1 MKFLHKLL
9 VFTLLFVAV
18 ITQASAKAFTVNGV
32 VYRITGTSVA
42 VNNLATDNNLNGIV
56 HIPEEVQYGSTTYK
70 VTGIDRLGNKD
81 IKEISLPGTIIN
93 IADGAFQYCNNL
105 QTVKL
110 GEGISYVSKQ
120 MFNDCTA
127 LKYVSLPNSLQ
138 NIGSLAFGGCTSL
151 KSLQLPKALES
162 LGNSA
167 FSGCKSLSNI
177 ELPKALSSLGIY
189 VFAGCESLSNIELPE
204 SLQTIGSNCFNGC
217 YKLSTIKVN
226 PANTYFATDGKAIF
240 NKDKTVLYTAIPVTS
255 YNVPSTVRELRDQA
269 FSHQESM
276 TSITLP
282 EGLVNISSSAFRY
295 CSKLEHLVIPSTVDS
310 IGDEAFYGCS
320 ALQQI
325 NIPQGIKSL
334 AYKVLAYTGIKTLDI
349 PSSVNYIGEDA
360 FRNCESLQSIKLPEG
375 LTLINDELFD
385 GCKQLSDI
393 QIPSTVTTIKKAAFN
408 DCKALKT
415 ITLPASLSTLE
426 IPSNNDISI
435 FSGCSALKS
444 ILVEAGNKYFESDG
458 TALYNKAKDT
468 LICFPGGVT
477 SFVVPQSVKTIG
489 VKAFCNCDSLQNIMF
504 EYGVSDLV
512 IGEYAFKY
520 CKNINKLVITSGIK
534 EAKYEAF
541 YGAHIKKLVIT
552 TTRSKSFYEYYLL
565 KDNSIETICAPASDF
580 SIIRK
585 LTSSTLIPLNA
596 IYVPSDITIG
606 SRSIVFKLI
615 KNEDISGVDYL
626 PANTYPCV
634 KIGNTEI
641 EADENGRYV
650 HAGLAPEQA
659 FTFTISAKNSLGH
672 MLGSTYSFTKRT
684 ANYFKSFTLN
694 SGQTYVASSNIRLNI
709 DPEMEQPDVCRFVY
723 GSSYTKSCD
732 LKYNDEEQSIK
743 FTGFWPSTTVT
754 LKYQEL
760 KGGRITYSKEYDIMT
775 KSMGLS
781 TEYGKITPT
790 SYTMTGSRD
799 MTHHDA
805 EIVDEGWTLDRKT
818 ITQHG
823 KTLHVTGCEPE
834 SYIQAEYAVM
844 VKNGSDTKLYCSSS
858 KAMQLP
864 ALTLETVA
872 EAKATSNTV
881 ALICATTNI
890 EDEEA
895 NTGFEWRRYDAPDL
909 VPSSK
914 ANCPVVDGVMTGAL
928 RNLSASTYY
937 KFRPFY
943 KAESGKTWYG
953 EWSAFGTADAYVYFD
968 PTVRTYAVVCH
979 DENSATVSGFI
990 IAGSDDIK
998 EQGFEYWKRDDAY
1011 ATAKHTTATTDENT
1025 HQTVVATGQRMS
1037 AVLQN
1042 LEPNTTYIVRAYV
1055 TTEHGTTYGEEQIF
1069 STPYS
1074 TAIGE
1079 VELDEAYSDH
1089 LAAKVTKVGD
1099 NELQLAI
1106 CGTTRPVAIR
1116 LTALSGMQMAATT
1129 LGSNLESPRHACLHT
1144 NRLQPGMYLLHVTD
1158 GQDAQTIRIAIK

>member
-9 VFTLLFVAV
+9 VFALLYVGV
-18 ITQASAKAFTVNGV
+18 ITQASAEAFTVNGV
-32 VYRITGTSVA
+32 VYRITDTGVA
-42 VNNLATDNNLNGIV
+42 VNNLAKDNNLNGIV
-56 HIPEEVQYGSTTYK
+56 YVPEEVQYGSTTYK
-70 VTGIDRLGNKD
+70 VTGIDYLGNRD
-81 IKEISLPGTIIN
+81 IKEISLPGTIKK
-93 IADGAFQYCNNL
+93 IANQTFMNCKNL
-105 QTVKL
+105 QTVWL
-110 GEGISYVSKQ
+110 GEGISYVSNE
-120 MFNDCTA
+120 MFYNCTA
-127 LKYVSLPNSLQ
+127 LQNVSLPNSLQ
-138 NIGSLAFGGCTSL
+138 YIGNLAFGVCTSL
-151 KSLQLPKALES
+151 KSLQLPEALES
-162 LGNSA
+162 LGDRV
-167 FSGCKSLSNI
+167 FS
-177 ELPKALSSLGIY
+177 
-189 VFAGCESLSNIELPE
+189 GCESLSNIELPE
-204 SLQTIGSNCFNGC
+204 SLHAIGPLCFYGC
-217 YKLSTIKVN
+217 KELSTIKVN
-226 PANTYFATDGKAIF
+226 SANPYLATDGKAIF
-240 NKDKTVLYTAIPVTS
+240 NKDKTVLYTAIPLTS
-255 YNVPSTVRELRDQA
+255 YNVPSTVRELKHHA
-269 FSHQESM
+269 FSNQKDI

-282 EGLVNISSSAFRY
+282 EGLVNIGSNAFDF
-295 CSKLEHLVIPSTVDS
+295 CSKLEQLVIPSTVDS
-310 IGDEAFYGCS
+310 IGENAFYSCS

-325 NIPQGIKSL
+325 NIPQGIKYL
-334 AYKVLAYTGIKTLDI
+334 ADAVLSGTGIKTLDI
-349 PSSVNYIGEDA
+349 PSSVNYIGESA
-360 FRNCESLQSIKLPEG
+360 FSNCKSLQLIKLPER
-375 LTLINDELFD
+375 LTLLNYNLFN
-385 GCKQLSDI
+385 GCEQLSDI
-393 QIPSTVTTIKKAAFN
+393 QIPSNVTTIKNNAFN

-415 ITLPASLSTLE
+415 ITLPASLCTFENTSW
-426 IPSNNDISI
+426 SDNSI

-468 LICFPGGVT
+468 LICFPAGVT
-477 SFVVPQSVKTIG
+477 GVVVPQSVKTIG
-489 VKAFCNCDSLQNIMF
+489 EKAFCGCDSLQNIMF
-504 EYGVSDLV
+504 EDGVSDL
-512 IGEYAFKY
+512 IIEQYAFEN

-534 EAKYEAF
+534 EAKYQAF
-541 YGAHIKKLVIT
+541 NEAHIKKLVIT
-552 TTRSKSFYEYYLL
+552 TTHPESFYYYYLL
-565 KDNSIETICAPASDF
+565 RGNTIETIYAPASDI
-580 SIIRK
+580 SIIK
-585 LTSSTLIPLNA
+585 SLKSSTLIPLDA
-596 IYVPSDITIG
+596 IYVPSDITTG
-606 SRSIVFKLI
+606 SRSIVFKLVQ
-615 KNEDISGVDYL
+615 NEELSELDDL

-650 HAGLAPEQA
+650 LAGIAPEKA
-659 FTFTISAKNSLGH
+659 FTYTISAKDSQGNKV
-672 MLGSTYSFTKRT
+672 GSEYSFTKET
-684 ANYFKSFTLN
+684 ASLFKSFTLN

-709 DPEMEQPDVCRFVY
+709 DPEMEQPDECYFTRPLD
-723 GSSYTKSCD
+723 SSTKCV

-743 FTGFWPSTTVT
+743 FTGYSPSTAVT
-754 LKYQEL
+754 LTYIER
-760 KGGRITYSKEYDIMT
+760 KGGKITYSRNYNIMT
-775 KSMGLS
+775 KSLGLS
-781 TEYGKITPT
+781 AEFGKITPT

-799 MTHHDA
+799 MTYHDA
-805 EIVDEGWTLDRKT
+805 EIVDEGWTLDRET

-823 KTLHVTGCEPE
+823 STLHVTGCEPE
-834 SYIQAEYAVM
+834 SYVNAGYAVM
-844 VKNGSDTKLYCSSS
+844 VKNGSETKLYYYSPS
-858 KAMQLP
+858 KSMQLP

-890 EDEEA
+890 DDEEA

-968 PTVRTYAVVCH
+968 PTVRTYAAVCH

-1011 ATAKHTTATTDENT
+1011 ATTKHTTATTDDNT

-1089 LAAKVTKVGD
+1089 LAAKVTKVGNND
-1099 NELQLAI
+1099 LQLAI
-1106 CGTTRPVAIR
+1106 CGTARPVAIR
-1116 LTALSGMQMAATT
+1116 LTAVSGMQMAATT
-1129 LGSNLESPRHACLHT
+1129 LGSSLESTRHACLRT

>member
-9 VFTLLFVAV
+9 VFALLFVGV
-18 ITQASAKAFTVNGV
+18 ITQALAESFTVNGV
-32 VYRITGTSVA
+32 VYRITGTGVA
-42 VNNLATDNNLNGIV
+42 VNNLAKDNNLNGIV
-56 HIPEEVQYGSTTYK
+56 YVPEEVQYGSTTYK
-70 VTGIDRLGNKD
+70 VTSIDYFGGNED
-81 IKEISLPGTIIN
+81 IREISLPGTIKIK
-93 IADGAFQYCNNL
+93 ADYTFQNCNNL

-110 GEGISYVSKQ
+110 GEGISYVSNS
-120 MFNDCTA
+120 MFYNCTA
-127 LKYVSLPNSLQ
+127 LKNVSLPNSLQ
-138 NIGSLAFGGCTSL
+138 NIGSSAFGACTSL

-167 FSGCKSLSNI
+167 FSGC
-177 ELPKALSSLGIY
+177 
-189 VFAGCESLSNIELPE
+189 ESLSNIELPE
-204 SLQTIGSNCFNGC
+204 SLQTIGILCFNGC
-217 YKLSTIKVN
+217 DNLSTIKVS
-226 PANTYFATDGKAIF
+226 PANPYFSTDGKAIF

-255 YNVPSTVRELRDQA
+255 YNIPSTVRELRYYA
-269 FSHQESM
+269 FSDQKDM

-282 EGLVNISSSAFRY
+282 EGLVSISSYAFSG

-310 IGDEAFYGCS
+310 ISNYAFYGCS

-325 NIPQGIKSL
+325 NIPQSIKSL
-334 AYKVLAYTGIKTLDI
+334 ADGVLSYSGIKTLDI
-349 PSSVNYIGEDA
+349 PSSVNYIGESA
-360 FRNCESLQSIKLPEG
+360 FSNCKSLQSIKLPER
-375 LTLINDELFD
+375 LTLLNYNLFD
-385 GCKQLSDI
+385 GCERLSDI
-393 QIPSTVTTIKKAAFN
+393 QIPSTVTAIEDCAFN
-408 DCKALKT
+408 GCKALQT
-415 ITLPASLSTLE
+415 ITLPASLCTFENTSW
-426 IPSNNDISI
+426 SDNSI

-444 ILVEAGNKYFESDG
+444 ILVEAGNKYYESDG

-468 LICFPGGVT
+468 LVCFPAGVT
-477 SFVVPQSVKTIG
+477 SYVVPQSVKTIAR
-489 VKAFCNCDSLQNIMF
+489 KAFCGCDSLQNIMF
-504 EYGVSDLV
+504 EDGVSDLV
-512 IGEYAFKY
+512 IEQYAFEN
-520 CKNINKLVITSGIK
+520 CKNINRLVITSGIK
-534 EAKYEAF
+534 ETK
-541 YGAHIKKLVIT
+541 YGAFNDAHINKLVIT
-552 TTRSKSFYEYYLL
+552 TTHPRSFYEYYLL
-565 KDNSIETICAPASDF
+565 RDNTIETIYAPASDL
-580 SIIRK
+580 SIIK
-585 LTSSTLIPLNA
+585 NLKSSTLIPLDA
-596 IYVPSDITIG
+596 IYVASDITIG
-606 SRSIVFKLI
+606 SRSIVFKLV
-615 KNEDISGVDYL
+615 KNEELSGLDEL
-626 PANTYPCV
+626 PVNTYPCV
-634 KIGNTEI
+634 KIGNKEI

-650 HAGLAPEQA
+650 HAGLAPDRE
-659 FTFTISAKNSLGH
+659 FTYTISAKDSQGENV
-672 MLGSTYSFTKRT
+672 GSAYSFTKET
-684 ANYFKSFTLN
+684 ASLFKSFTLN
-694 SGQTYVASSNIRLNI
+694 SGQTYVASSNIRLNV
-709 DPEMEQPDVCRFVY
+709 DPEMEQPDECRFVY
-723 GSSYTKSCD
+723 GYSYTKSCD
-732 LKYNDEEQSIK
+732 LKYSDEVQSIK

-754 LKYQEL
+754 LNYQEL
-760 KGGRITYSKEYDIMT
+760 KDGKVTYSKEYNIMT
-775 KSMGLS
+775 KDMGLS
-781 TEYGKITPT
+781 AEFGKITPT
-790 SYTMTGSRD
+790 SYTMTGSRNK
-799 MTHHDA
+799 TYHDA
-805 EIVDEGWTLDRKT
+805 EVVDEGWTLDRKT

-823 KTLHVTGCEPE
+823 STLHVTGCEPE
-834 SYIQAEYAVM
+834 SYVNAGYAVM
-844 VKNGSDTKLYCSSS
+844 VKNGSETKLYYYSPNNS
-858 KAMQLP
+858 KQLP

-890 EDEEA
+890 DDEEA

-914 ANCPVVDGVMTGAL
+914 ANCPVVDGIMTGAL

-1011 ATAKHTTATTDENT
+1011 ATAKHATATTDDNT

-1099 NELQLAI
+1099 NELHLAI
-1106 CGTTRPVAIR
+1106 CGTARPVAIR
-1116 LTALSGMQMAATT
+1116 LTAVSGIQMAATT
-1129 LGSNLESPRHACLHT
+1129 LGSSLESTRHACLHT

>member
-9 VFTLLFVAV
+9 VFALLFVGV
-18 ITQASAKAFTVNGV
+18 ITQASAEAFTVNGV
-32 VYRITGTSVA
+32 VYRITDTGVA
-42 VNNLATDNNLNGIV
+42 VNNLAKDNNLNGIV
-56 HIPEEVQYGSTTYK
+56 YVPEEVQYGSTTYK
-70 VTGIDRLGNKD
+70 VTGIDYFGNKD
-81 IKEISLPGTIIN
+81 IKEISLPGTIKN
-93 IADGAFQYCNNL
+93 IADWTFQNCNNL

-110 GEGISYVSKQ
+110 GEGISYVSDR
-120 MFNDCTA
+120 MFNNCTA
-127 LKYVSLPNSLQ
+127 LKHVSLPNSLQ
-138 NIGSLAFGGCTSL
+138 NIGSLAFGACTSL

-167 FSGCKSLSNI
+167 FSGC
-177 ELPKALSSLGIY
+177 
-189 VFAGCESLSNIELPE
+189 ESLSNIELPE
-204 SLQTIGSNCFNGC
+204 SLQTIGILCFNGC
-217 YKLSTIKVN
+217 DNLSTIKVS
-226 PANTYFATDGKAIF
+226 PANPYFSTDGKAIF

-255 YNVPSTVRELRDQA
+255 YNIPSTVRELRYYA
-269 FSHQESM
+269 FSDQKDM

-282 EGLVNISSSAFRY
+282 EGLVSISSYAFSG

-310 IGDEAFYGCS
+310 ISNYAFYGCS

-325 NIPQGIKSL
+325 NIPQSIKSL
-334 AYKVLAYTGIKTLDI
+334 ADGVLSYSGIKTLDI
-349 PSSVNYIGEDA
+349 PSSVNYIGESA
-360 FRNCESLQSIKLPEG
+360 FSNCKSLQSIKLPER
-375 LTLINDELFD
+375 LTLLNYNLFD
-385 GCKQLSDI
+385 GCERLSDI
-393 QIPSTVTTIKKAAFN
+393 QIPSTVTAIEDCAFN
-408 DCKALKT
+408 GCKALQT
-415 ITLPASLSTLE
+415 ITLPASLCTFENTSW
-426 IPSNNDISI
+426 SDNSI

-444 ILVEAGNKYFESDG
+444 ILVEAGNKYYESDG

-468 LICFPGGVT
+468 LVCFPAGVT
-477 SFVVPQSVKTIG
+477 SYVVPQSVKTIAR
-489 VKAFCNCDSLQNIMF
+489 KAFCGCDSLQNIMF
-504 EYGVSDLV
+504 EDGVSDLV
-512 IGEYAFKY
+512 IEQYAFEN
-520 CKNINKLVITSGIK
+520 CKNINRLVITSGIK
-534 EAKYEAF
+534 ETK
-541 YGAHIKKLVIT
+541 YGAFNDAHINKLVIT
-552 TTRSKSFYEYYLL
+552 TTHPRSFYEYYLL
-565 KDNSIETICAPASDF
+565 RDNTIETIYAPASDL
-580 SIIRK
+580 SIIK
-585 LTSSTLIPLNA
+585 NLKSSTLIPLDA
-596 IYVPSDITIG
+596 IYVASDITIG
-606 SRSIVFKLI
+606 SRSIVFKLV
-615 KNEDISGVDYL
+615 KNEELSGLDEL
-626 PANTYPCV
+626 PVNTYPCV
-634 KIGNTEI
+634 KIGNKEI

-650 HAGLAPEQA
+650 HAGLAPDRE
-659 FTFTISAKNSLGH
+659 FTYTISAKDSQGENV
-672 MLGSTYSFTKRT
+672 GSAYSFTKET
-684 ANYFKSFTLN
+684 ASLFKSFTLN
-694 SGQTYVASSNIRLNI
+694 SGQTYIASSNIRLNV
-709 DPEMEQPDVCRFVY
+709 DPEMEQPDECRFVY
-723 GSSYTKSCD
+723 GYSYTKSCD
-732 LKYNDEEQSIK
+732 LKYSDEVQSIK

-754 LKYQEL
+754 LNYQEL
-760 KGGRITYSKEYDIMT
+760 KDGKVTYSKEYNIMT
-775 KSMGLS
+775 KDMGLS
-781 TEYGKITPT
+781 AEFGKITPT
-790 SYTMTGSRD
+790 SYTMTGSRNK
-799 MTHHDA
+799 TYHDA
-805 EIVDEGWTLDRKT
+805 EVVDEGWTLDRKT

-823 KTLHVTGCEPE
+823 STLHVTGCEPE
-834 SYIQAEYAVM
+834 SYVNAGYAVM
-844 VKNGSDTKLYCSSS
+844 VKNGSETKLYYYSPNNS
-858 KAMQLP
+858 KQLP

-890 EDEEA
+890 DDEEA

-914 ANCPVVDGVMTGAL
+914 ANCPVVDGIMTGAL

-1011 ATAKHTTATTDENT
+1011 ATAKHATATTDDNT

-1099 NELQLAI
+1099 NELHLAI
-1106 CGTTRPVAIR
+1106 CGTARPVAIR
-1116 LTALSGMQMAATT
+1116 LTAVSGIQMAATT
-1129 LGSNLESPRHACLHT
+1129 LGSSLESTRHACLHT

>member
-9 VFTLLFVAV
+9 VFALLFVGV
-18 ITQASAKAFTVNGV
+18 ITQASAEAFTVNGV
-32 VYRITGTSVA
+32 VYRITDTGVA
-42 VNNLATDNNLNGIV
+42 VNNLAKDNNLNGIV
-56 HIPEEVQYGSTTYK
+56 YVPEEVQYGSTTYK
-70 VTGIDRLGNKD
+70 VTGIDYFGNKD
-81 IKEISLPGTIIN
+81 IKEISLPGTIKN
-93 IADGAFQYCNNL
+93 IADWTFQNCNNL

-110 GEGISYVSKQ
+110 GEGISYVSDR
-120 MFNDCTA
+120 MFNNCTA
-127 LKYVSLPNSLQ
+127 LKHVSLPNSLQ
-138 NIGSLAFGGCTSL
+138 NIGSLAFGACTSL

-167 FSGCKSLSNI
+167 FSGC
-177 ELPKALSSLGIY
+177 
-189 VFAGCESLSNIELPE
+189 ESLSNIELPE
-204 SLQTIGSNCFNGC
+204 SLQTIGILCFNGC
-217 YKLSTIKVN
+217 DNLSTIKVS
-226 PANTYFATDGKAIF
+226 PANPYFSTDGKAIF

-255 YNVPSTVRELRDQA
+255 YNIPSTVRELRYYA
-269 FSHQESM
+269 FSDQKDM

-282 EGLVNISSSAFRY
+282 EGLVSISSYAFSG

-310 IGDEAFYGCS
+310 ISNYAFYGCS

-325 NIPQGIKSL
+325 NIPQSIKSL
-334 AYKVLAYTGIKTLDI
+334 ADGVLSYSGIKTLDI
-349 PSSVNYIGEDA
+349 PSSVNYIGESA
-360 FRNCESLQSIKLPEG
+360 FSNCKSLQSIKLPER
-375 LTLINDELFD
+375 LTLLNYNLFD
-385 GCKQLSDI
+385 GCERLSDI
-393 QIPSTVTTIKKAAFN
+393 QIPSTVTAIEDCAFN
-408 DCKALKT
+408 GCKALQT
-415 ITLPASLSTLE
+415 ITLPASLCTFENTSW
-426 IPSNNDISI
+426 SDNSI

-444 ILVEAGNKYFESDG
+444 ILVEAGNKYYESDG

-468 LICFPGGVT
+468 LVCFPAGVT
-477 SFVVPQSVKTIG
+477 SYVVPQSVKTIAR
-489 VKAFCNCDSLQNIMF
+489 KAFCGCDSLQNIMF
-504 EYGVSDLV
+504 EDGVSDLV
-512 IGEYAFKY
+512 IEQYAFEN
-520 CKNINKLVITSGIK
+520 CKNINRLVITSGIK
-534 EAKYEAF
+534 ETK
-541 YGAHIKKLVIT
+541 YGAFNDAHINKLVIT
-552 TTRSKSFYEYYLL
+552 TTHPRSFYEYYLL
-565 KDNSIETICAPASDF
+565 RDNTIETIYAPASDL
-580 SIIRK
+580 SIIK
-585 LTSSTLIPLNA
+585 NLKSSTLIPLDA
-596 IYVPSDITIG
+596 IYVASDITIG
-606 SRSIVFKLI
+606 SRSIVFKLV
-615 KNEDISGVDYL
+615 KNEELSGLDEL
-626 PANTYPCV
+626 PVNTYPCV
-634 KIGNTEI
+634 KIGNKEI

-650 HAGLAPEQA
+650 HAGLAPDRE
-659 FTFTISAKNSLGH
+659 FTYTISAKDSQGENV
-672 MLGSTYSFTKRT
+672 GSAYSFTKET
-684 ANYFKSFTLN
+684 ASLFKSFTLN
-694 SGQTYVASSNIRLNI
+694 SGQTYVASSNIRLNV
-709 DPEMEQPDVCRFVY
+709 DPEMEQPDECRFVY
-723 GSSYTKSCD
+723 GYSYTKSCD
-732 LKYNDEEQSIK
+732 LKYSDEVQSIK

-754 LKYQEL
+754 LNYQEL
-760 KGGRITYSKEYDIMT
+760 KDGKVTYSKEYNIMT
-775 KSMGLS
+775 KDMGLS
-781 TEYGKITPT
+781 AEFGKITPT
-790 SYTMTGSRD
+790 SYTMTGSRNK
-799 MTHHDA
+799 TYHDA
-805 EIVDEGWTLDRKT
+805 EVVDEGWTLDRKT

-823 KTLHVTGCEPE
+823 STLHVTGCEPE
-834 SYIQAEYAVM
+834 SYVNAGYAVM
-844 VKNGSDTKLYCSSS
+844 VKNGSETKLYYYSPS
-858 KAMQLP
+858 KSMQLP
-864 ALTLETVA
+864 ALTLETVT

-890 EDEEA
+890 DDEEA

-914 ANCPVVDGVMTGAL
+914 ANCPVVDGIMTGAL

-1011 ATAKHTTATTDENT
+1011 ATAKHATATTDDNT

-1099 NELQLAI
+1099 NELHLAI
-1106 CGTTRPVAIR
+1106 CGTARPVAIR
-1116 LTALSGMQMAATT
+1116 LTAVSGIQMAATT
-1129 LGSNLESPRHACLHT
+1129 LGSSLESTRHACLHT

>member
-9 VFTLLFVAV
+9 VFALLFVGI
-18 ITQASAKAFTVNGV
+18 ITQALAESFTVNGV
-32 VYRITGTSVA
+32 VYRITGTGVA
-42 VNNLATDNNLNGIV
+42 VNNLAKDNNLNGIV
-56 HIPEEVQYGSTTYK
+56 YVPEEVQYGSTTYK
-70 VTGIDRLGNKD
+70 VTSIDYFGGNED
-81 IKEISLPGTIIN
+81 IREISLPGTIKIK
-93 IADGAFQYCNNL
+93 ADYTFQNCNNL

-110 GEGISYVSKQ
+110 GEGISYVSNS
-120 MFNDCTA
+120 MFYNCTA
-127 LKYVSLPNSLQ
+127 LKNVSLPNSLQ
-138 NIGSLAFGGCTSL
+138 NIGSSAFGACTSL

-162 LGNSA
+162 LGNGA
-167 FSGCKSLSNI
+167 FS
-177 ELPKALSSLGIY
+177 
-189 VFAGCESLSNIELPE
+189 GCESLSNIELPE
-204 SLQTIGSNCFNGC
+204 SLQTIGVLCFNGC
-217 YKLSTIKVN
+217 DKLSTIKVS
-226 PANTYFATDGKAIF
+226 PANPYFSTDGKAIF

-255 YNVPSTVRELRDQA
+255 YNIPSTVRELRYYA
-269 FSHQESM
+269 FSDQKDM
-276 TSITLP
+276 TSATLP
-282 EGLVNISSSAFRY
+282 EGLVSISSYAFSG

-310 IGDEAFYGCS
+310 IGDHAFYGCS

-334 AYKVLAYTGIKTLDI
+334 ANEVLAHTGIKTLDI
-349 PSSVNYIGEDA
+349 PSSVNYIGEGA

-375 LTLINDELFD
+375 LTLLNYELFD

-393 QIPSTVTTIKKAAFN
+393 QIPSTVTTIKNSAFN

-415 ITLPASLSTLE
+415 ITLPASLSTFE
-426 IPSNNDISI
+426 NSSWSENSI
-435 FSGCSALKS
+435 FSGCSTLKS
-444 ILVEAGNKYFESDG
+444 IMVEAGNKYFESDG

-468 LICFPGGVT
+468 LICFPAGVT
-477 SFVVPQSVKTIG
+477 GVVVPQSVKTIG
-489 VKAFCNCDSLQNIMF
+489 EKAFCCCDSLQNIMF
-504 EYGVSDLV
+504 EDGVSDLV
-512 IGEYAFKY
+512 IEQYAFQN
-520 CKNINKLVITSGIK
+520 CKNINRLVITSGIK
-534 EAKYEAF
+534 ETKYGAF
-541 YGAHIKKLVIT
+541 YNAHINKLVIT
-552 TTRSKSFYEYYLL
+552 TTHPRSFYEYYLL
-565 KDNSIETICAPASDF
+565 RDNTIETIYAPASDL
-580 SIIRK
+580 SIIKR
-585 LTSSTLIPLNA
+585 LESCTLIPLDA
-596 IYVPSDITIG
+596 IYVPSDFTIG
-606 SRSIVFKLI
+606 SRSIVFKLV
-615 KNEDISGVDYL
+615 KNEELSGLDEL
-626 PANTYPCV
+626 PVNTYPCV
-634 KIGNTEI
+634 KIDNKEI

-650 HAGLAPEQA
+650 HAGLAPDCE
-659 FTFTISAKNSLGH
+659 FTYTISAKDSQGENV
-672 MLGSTYSFTKRT
+672 GSAYSFTKET
-684 ANYFKSFTLN
+684 ASLFKSFTLN
-694 SGQTYVASSNIRLNI
+694 SGQTYVASSDIRLNV
-709 DPEMEQPDVCRFVY
+709 DPEMEQPDKCRFVY
-723 GSSYTKSCD
+723 GYEYTYTKSCD
-732 LKYNDEEQSIK
+732 LKYSDEEQSIE
-743 FTGFWPSTTVT
+743 FTGFWPSMTVT
-754 LKYQEL
+754 LIYQEL
-760 KGGRITYSKEYDIMT
+760 KDGIVTYSKEYNIRT
-775 KSMGLS
+775 KDMGLS
-781 TEYGKITPT
+781 AEFGKITPT
-790 SYTMTGSRD
+790 SYTMTGSRN
-799 MTHHDA
+799 TTYHDA
-805 EIVDEGWTLDRKT
+805 EVVDEGWTLDGKT

-823 KTLHVTGCEPE
+823 STLHVTGCEPE
-834 SYIQAEYAVM
+834 SYVNAGYAVM
-844 VKNGSDTKLYCSSS
+844 VKNGSATELYYYSPS
-858 KAMQLP
+858 KSMQLP

-890 EDEEA
+890 DDEEA

-968 PTVRTYAVVCH
+968 PTVRTYAAVCH

-1099 NELQLAI
+1099 NDLQLAI
-1106 CGTTRPVAIR
+1106 CGTARPVAIR

-1129 LGSNLESPRHACLHT
+1129 LESSLESTRHACLHT

>member
-9 VFTLLFVAV
+9 VFALLFVGV
-18 ITQASAKAFTVNGV
+18 ITQASAEAFTVNGV
-32 VYRITGTSVA
+32 VYRITDTGVA
-42 VNNLATDNNLNGIV
+42 VNNLAKDNNLNGIV
-56 HIPEEVQYGSTTYK
+56 YVPEEVQYGSTTYK
-70 VTGIDRLGNKD
+70 VTGIDYFGNKD
-81 IKEISLPGTIIN
+81 IREISLPGTIKN
-93 IADGAFQYCNNL
+93 IADWTFQNCNNL

-110 GEGISYVSKQ
+110 GEGISYVSDR
-120 MFNDCTA
+120 MFNNCTA
-127 LKYVSLPNSLQ
+127 LKHVSLPNSLQ
-138 NIGSLAFGGCTSL
+138 NIGSLAFGACTSL

-167 FSGCKSLSNI
+167 FSGC
-177 ELPKALSSLGIY
+177 
-189 VFAGCESLSNIELPE
+189 ESLSNIELPE
-204 SLQTIGSNCFNGC
+204 SLQTIGILCFNGC
-217 YKLSTIKVN
+217 DNLSTIKVS
-226 PANTYFATDGKAIF
+226 PANPYFSTDGKAIF

-255 YNVPSTVRELRDQA
+255 YNIPSTVRELRYYA
-269 FSHQESM
+269 FSDQKDM

-282 EGLVNISSSAFRY
+282 EGLVSISSYAFSG

-310 IGDEAFYGCS
+310 ISNYAFYGCS

-325 NIPQGIKSL
+325 NIPQSIKSL
-334 AYKVLAYTGIKTLDI
+334 ADGVLSYSGIKTLDI
-349 PSSVNYIGEDA
+349 PSSVNYIGESA
-360 FRNCESLQSIKLPEG
+360 FSNCKSLQSIKLPER
-375 LTLINDELFD
+375 LTLLNYNLFD
-385 GCKQLSDI
+385 GCERLSDI
-393 QIPSTVTTIKKAAFN
+393 QIPSTVTAIEDCAFN
-408 DCKALKT
+408 GCKALQT
-415 ITLPASLSTLE
+415 ITLPASLCTFENTSW
-426 IPSNNDISI
+426 SDNSI

-444 ILVEAGNKYFESDG
+444 ILVEAGNKYYESDG

-468 LICFPGGVT
+468 LVCFPAGVT
-477 SFVVPQSVKTIG
+477 SYVVPQSVKTIAR
-489 VKAFCNCDSLQNIMF
+489 KAFCGCDSLQNIMF
-504 EYGVSDLV
+504 EDGVSDLV
-512 IGEYAFKY
+512 IEQYAFEN
-520 CKNINKLVITSGIK
+520 CKNINRLVITSGIK
-534 EAKYEAF
+534 ETK
-541 YGAHIKKLVIT
+541 YGAFNDAHINKLVIT
-552 TTRSKSFYEYYLL
+552 TTHPRSFYEYYLL
-565 KDNSIETICAPASDF
+565 RDNTIETIYAPASDL
-580 SIIRK
+580 SIIK
-585 LTSSTLIPLNA
+585 NLKSSTLIPLDA
-596 IYVPSDITIG
+596 IYVASDITIG
-606 SRSIVFKLI
+606 SRSIVFKLV
-615 KNEDISGVDYL
+615 KNEELSGLDEL
-626 PANTYPCV
+626 PVNTYPCV
-634 KIGNTEI
+634 KIGNKEI

-650 HAGLAPEQA
+650 HAGLAPDRE
-659 FTFTISAKNSLGH
+659 FTYTISAKDSQGENV
-672 MLGSTYSFTKRT
+672 GSAYSFTKET
-684 ANYFKSFTLN
+684 ASLFKSFTLN
-694 SGQTYVASSNIRLNI
+694 SGQTYVASSNIRLNV
-709 DPEMEQPDVCRFVY
+709 DPEMEQPDECRFVY
-723 GSSYTKSCD
+723 GYSYTKSCD
-732 LKYNDEEQSIK
+732 LKYSDEVQSIK

-754 LKYQEL
+754 LNYQEL
-760 KGGRITYSKEYDIMT
+760 KDGKVTYSKEYNIMT
-775 KSMGLS
+775 KDMGLS
-781 TEYGKITPT
+781 AEFGKITPT
-790 SYTMTGSRD
+790 SYTMTGSRNK
-799 MTHHDA
+799 TYHDA
-805 EIVDEGWTLDRKT
+805 EVVDEGWTLDRET

-823 KTLHVTGCEPE
+823 STLHVTGCEPE
-834 SYIQAEYAVM
+834 SYVNAGYAVM
-844 VKNGSDTKLYCSSS
+844 VKNGSETKLYYYSPNNS
-858 KAMQLP
+858 KQLP

-890 EDEEA
+890 DDEEA

-914 ANCPVVDGVMTGAL
+914 ANCPVVDGIMTGAL

-1011 ATAKHTTATTDENT
+1011 ATAKHATATTDDNT

-1099 NELQLAI
+1099 NELHLAI
-1106 CGTTRPVAIR
+1106 CGTARPVAIR
-1116 LTALSGMQMAATT
+1116 LTAVSGIQMAATT
-1129 LGSNLESPRHACLHT
+1129 LGSSLESTRHACLHT
-1144 NRLQPGMYLLHVTD
+1144 NCLQPGMYLLHVTD

>member
-9 VFTLLFVAV
+9 VFALLFVGV
-18 ITQASAKAFTVNGV
+18 ITQASAESFTVNGV
-32 VYRITGTSVA
+32 VYRITDTGVA
-42 VNNLATDNNLNGIV
+42 VNNLAIDNDLNGIV
-56 HIPEEVQYGSTTYK
+56 YVPEEVQYGSTTYK
-70 VTGIDRLGNKD
+70 VTGIDYFGNKD
-81 IKEISLPGTIIN
+81 IKEISLPGTIKN
-93 IADGAFQYCNNL
+93 IAEWTFTDCKNL

-110 GEGISYVSKQ
+110 GEGISYVSDE
-120 MFNDCTA
+120 MFCDCTA
-127 LKYVSLPNSLQ
+127 LQNVSLPNSLQ
-138 NIGSLAFGGCTSL
+138 NIGVLAFKGCTSL

-162 LGNSA
+162 LGNGA
-167 FSGCKSLSNI
+167 FSD
-177 ELPKALSSLGIY
+177 
-189 VFAGCESLSNIELPE
+189 CESLSNIELPE
-204 SLQTIGSNCFNGC
+204 SLQTIGFRCFNGC
-217 YKLSTIKVN
+217 DKLSTIKVS
-226 PANTYFATDGKAIF
+226 PANPYLSTDGKAIF
-240 NKDKTVLYTAIPVTS
+240 NKDKTVLYTAIPLTS
-255 YNVPSTVRELRDQA
+255 YNVPSTVRELGYSA
-269 FSHQESM
+269 FSGQKDM

-282 EGLVNISSSAFRY
+282 EGLTSIGRSAFGDCY
-295 CSKLEHLVIPSTVDS
+295 ILEQLVIPSTVKS
-310 IGDEAFYGCS
+310 IDADAFHGCS
-320 ALQQI
+320 ALNKI

-334 AYKVLAYTGIKTLDI
+334 ADGVLSYSGIKTLDI
-349 PSSVNYIGEDA
+349 PSSVNYIGEKA

-375 LTLINDELFD
+375 LTLLNDELFD

-415 ITLPASLSTLE
+415 ITLPASLSTFE
-426 IPSNNDISI
+426 NSSWSDNSI

-444 ILVEAGNKYFESDG
+444 IMVEAGNKYFESDG

-468 LICFPGGVT
+468 LICFPAGVT
-477 SFVVPQSVKTIG
+477 SVVVPQSVKTIG
-489 VKAFCNCDSLQNIMF
+489 VKAFCSCDSLQNIMF
-504 EYGVSDLV
+504 EDGVSELV
-512 IGEYAFKY
+512 IEQYAFEN

-534 EAKYEAF
+534 EAKYLAF
-541 YGAHIKKLVIT
+541 DEAHIKKLVIT
-552 TTRSKSFYEYYLL
+552 TTHSKSFYDYYLL
-565 KDNSIETICAPASDF
+565 RGNTIETIYAPASDI
-580 SIIRK
+580 SIIK
-585 LTSSTLIPLNA
+585 SLKSSTLIPLDA
-596 IYVPSDITIG
+596 IYVASDITIG
-606 SRSIVFKLI
+606 SRSIVFKLV
-615 KNEDISGVDYL
+615 KNEELSGLDDL

-634 KIGNTEI
+634 KIGNKEI

-650 HAGLAPEQA
+650 HAGLAPNRA
-659 FTFTISAKNSLGH
+659 FTYTISAKDSQGENV
-672 MLGSTYSFTKRT
+672 GSAYSFTKET
-684 ANYFKSFTLN
+684 ASLFKSFTLN

-723 GSSYTKSCD
+723 GYSYTKSCD
-732 LKYNDEEQSIK
+732 LKYSDEVQSIK

-754 LKYQEL
+754 LNYQEL
-760 KGGRITYSKEYDIMT
+760 KDGKVTYSKEYNITT
-775 KSMGLS
+775 KDMGLS
-781 TEYGKITPT
+781 AEFGKITPT
-790 SYTMTGSRD
+790 SYTMTGSRNK
-799 MTHHDA
+799 TYHDA
-805 EIVDEGWTLDRKT
+805 EVVDEGWTLDRKT

-823 KTLHVTGCEPE
+823 STLHVTGCEPE
-834 SYIQAEYAVM
+834 SYVNAGYAVM
-844 VKNGSDTKLYCSSS
+844 VKNGSETKLYYYSPS
-858 KAMQLP
+858 KSMQLP

-890 EDEEA
+890 DDEET

-968 PTVRTYAVVCH
+968 PTVRTYAAVCH

-1011 ATAKHTTATTDENT
+1011 ATTKHTTATTDDNT

-1089 LAAKVTKVGD
+1089 LAAKVTKVGNND
-1099 NELQLAI
+1099 LQLAI
-1106 CGTTRPVAIR
+1106 CGTARPVAIR
-1116 LTALSGMQMAATT
+1116 LTAVNGIQMAATT
-1129 LGSNLESPRHACLHT
+1129 LGSSLESTRHACLHT

>member
-9 VFTLLFVAV
+9 VFALLFVGV
-18 ITQASAKAFTVNGV
+18 ITQASAEAFTVNGV
-32 VYRITGTSVA
+32 VYRITDTGVA
-42 VNNLATDNNLNGIV
+42 VNNLAKDNNLNGIV
-56 HIPEEVQYGSTTYK
+56 YVPEEVQYGSTTYK
-70 VTGIDRLGNKD
+70 VTGIDYFGNKD
-81 IKEISLPGTIIN
+81 IREISLPGTIKN
-93 IADGAFQYCNNL
+93 IADWTFQNCNNL

-110 GEGISYVSKQ
+110 GEGISYVSDR
-120 MFNDCTA
+120 MFNNCTA
-127 LKYVSLPNSLQ
+127 LKHVSLPNSLQ
-138 NIGSLAFGGCTSL
+138 NIGSLAFGACTSL

-167 FSGCKSLSNI
+167 FSGC
-177 ELPKALSSLGIY
+177 
-189 VFAGCESLSNIELPE
+189 ESLSNIELPE
-204 SLQTIGSNCFNGC
+204 SLQTIGILCFNGC
-217 YKLSTIKVN
+217 DNLSTIKVS
-226 PANTYFATDGKAIF
+226 PANPYFSTDGKAIF

-255 YNVPSTVRELRDQA
+255 YNIPSTVRELRYYA
-269 FSHQESM
+269 FSDQKDM

-282 EGLVNISSSAFRY
+282 EGLVSISSYAFSG

-310 IGDEAFYGCS
+310 ISNYAFYGCS

-325 NIPQGIKSL
+325 NIPQTIKSL
-334 AYKVLAYTGIKTLDI
+334 ADGVLSYSGIKTLDI
-349 PSSVNYIGEDA
+349 PSSVNYIGESA
-360 FRNCESLQSIKLPEG
+360 FSNCKSLQSIKLPER
-375 LTLINDELFD
+375 LTLLNYNLFD
-385 GCKQLSDI
+385 GCERLSDI
-393 QIPSTVTTIKKAAFN
+393 QIPSTVTAIEDCAFN
-408 DCKALKT
+408 GCKALQT
-415 ITLPASLSTLE
+415 ITLPASLCTFENTSW
-426 IPSNNDISI
+426 SDNSI

-444 ILVEAGNKYFESDG
+444 ILVEAGNKYYESDG

-468 LICFPGGVT
+468 LVCFPAGVT
-477 SFVVPQSVKTIG
+477 SYVVPQSVKTIAR
-489 VKAFCNCDSLQNIMF
+489 KAFCGCDSLQNIMF
-504 EYGVSDLV
+504 EDGVSDLV
-512 IGEYAFKY
+512 IEQYAFEN
-520 CKNINKLVITSGIK
+520 CKNINRLVITSGIK
-534 EAKYEAF
+534 ETK
-541 YGAHIKKLVIT
+541 YGAFNDAHINKLVIT
-552 TTRSKSFYEYYLL
+552 TTHPRSFYEYYLL
-565 KDNSIETICAPASDF
+565 RDNTIETIYAPASDL
-580 SIIRK
+580 SIIK
-585 LTSSTLIPLNA
+585 NLKSSTLIPLDA
-596 IYVPSDITIG
+596 IYVASDITIG
-606 SRSIVFKLI
+606 SRSIVFKLV
-615 KNEDISGVDYL
+615 KNEELSGLDEL
-626 PANTYPCV
+626 PVNTYPCV
-634 KIGNTEI
+634 KIGNKEI

-650 HAGLAPEQA
+650 HAGLAPDRE
-659 FTFTISAKNSLGH
+659 FTYTISAKDSQGENV
-672 MLGSTYSFTKRT
+672 GSAYSFTKET
-684 ANYFKSFTLN
+684 ASLFKSFTLN
-694 SGQTYVASSNIRLNI
+694 SGQTYVASSNIRLNV
-709 DPEMEQPDVCRFVY
+709 DPEMEQPDECRFVY
-723 GSSYTKSCD
+723 GYSYTKSCD
-732 LKYNDEEQSIK
+732 LKYSDEVQSIK

-754 LKYQEL
+754 LNYQEL
-760 KGGRITYSKEYDIMT
+760 KDGKVTYSKEYNIMT
-775 KSMGLS
+775 KDMGLS
-781 TEYGKITPT
+781 AEFGKITPT
-790 SYTMTGSRD
+790 SYTMTGSRNK
-799 MTHHDA
+799 TYHDA
-805 EIVDEGWTLDRKT
+805 EVVDEGWTLDRKT

-823 KTLHVTGCEPE
+823 STLHVTGCEPE
-834 SYIQAEYAVM
+834 SYVNAGYAVM
-844 VKNGSDTKLYCSSS
+844 VKNGSETKLYYYSPNNS
-858 KAMQLP
+858 KQLP

-890 EDEEA
+890 DDEEA

-914 ANCPVVDGVMTGAL
+914 ANCPVVDGIMTGAL

-1011 ATAKHTTATTDENT
+1011 ATAKHATATTDDNT

-1099 NELQLAI
+1099 NELHLAI
-1106 CGTTRPVAIR
+1106 CGTARPVAIR
-1116 LTALSGMQMAATT
+1116 LTAVSGIQMAATT
-1129 LGSNLESPRHACLHT
+1129 LGSSLESTRHACLHT

>member
-9 VFTLLFVAV
+9 VFALLFVGV
-18 ITQASAKAFTVNGV
+18 ITQASAEAFTVNGV
-32 VYRITGTSVA
+32 VYRITDTGVA
-42 VNNLATDNNLNGIV
+42 VNNLAKDNNLNGIV
-56 HIPEEVQYGSTTYK
+56 YVPEEVQYGSTTYK
-70 VTGIDRLGNKD
+70 VTGIDYFGNKD
-81 IKEISLPGTIIN
+81 IREISLPGTIKN
-93 IADGAFQYCNNL
+93 IADWTFQNCNNL

-110 GEGISYVSKQ
+110 GEGISYVSDR
-120 MFNDCTA
+120 MFNNCTA
-127 LKYVSLPNSLQ
+127 LKHVSLPNSLQ
-138 NIGSLAFGGCTSL
+138 NIGSLAFGACTSL

-167 FSGCKSLSNI
+167 FSGC
-177 ELPKALSSLGIY
+177 
-189 VFAGCESLSNIELPE
+189 ESLSNIELPE
-204 SLQTIGSNCFNGC
+204 SLQTIGILCFNGC
-217 YKLSTIKVN
+217 DNLSTIKVS
-226 PANTYFATDGKAIF
+226 PANPYFSTDGKAIF

-255 YNVPSTVRELRDQA
+255 YNIPSTVRELRYYA
-269 FSHQESM
+269 FSDQKDM

-282 EGLVNISSSAFRY
+282 EGLVSISSYAFSG

-310 IGDEAFYGCS
+310 ISNYAFYGCS

-325 NIPQGIKSL
+325 NIPQSIKSL
-334 AYKVLAYTGIKTLDI
+334 ADGVLSYSGIKTLDI
-349 PSSVNYIGEDA
+349 PSSVNYIGESA
-360 FRNCESLQSIKLPEG
+360 FSNCKSLQSIKLPEG
-375 LTLINDELFD
+375 LTLLNYNLFD
-385 GCKQLSDI
+385 GCERLSDI
-393 QIPSTVTTIKKAAFN
+393 QIPSTVTAIEDCAFN
-408 DCKALKT
+408 GCKALQT
-415 ITLPASLSTLE
+415 ITLPASLCTFENTSW
-426 IPSNNDISI
+426 SDNSI

-444 ILVEAGNKYFESDG
+444 ILVEAGNKYYESDG

-468 LICFPGGVT
+468 LVCFPAGVT
-477 SFVVPQSVKTIG
+477 SYVVPQSVKTIAR
-489 VKAFCNCDSLQNIMF
+489 KAFCGCDSLQNIMF
-504 EYGVSDLV
+504 EDGVSDLV
-512 IGEYAFKY
+512 IEQYAFEN
-520 CKNINKLVITSGIK
+520 CKNINRLVITSGIK
-534 EAKYEAF
+534 ETK
-541 YGAHIKKLVIT
+541 YGAFNDAHINKLVIT
-552 TTRSKSFYEYYLL
+552 TTHPRSFYEYYLL
-565 KDNSIETICAPASDF
+565 RDNTIETIYAPASDL
-580 SIIRK
+580 SIIK
-585 LTSSTLIPLNA
+585 NLKSSTLIPLDA
-596 IYVPSDITIG
+596 IYVASDITIG
-606 SRSIVFKLI
+606 SRSIVFKLV
-615 KNEDISGVDYL
+615 KNEELSGLDEL
-626 PANTYPCV
+626 PVNTYPCV
-634 KIGNTEI
+634 KIGNKEI

-650 HAGLAPEQA
+650 HAGLAPDRE
-659 FTFTISAKNSLGH
+659 FTYTISAKDSQGENV
-672 MLGSTYSFTKRT
+672 GSAYSFTKET
-684 ANYFKSFTLN
+684 ASLFKSFTLN
-694 SGQTYVASSNIRLNI
+694 SGQTYVASSNIRLNV
-709 DPEMEQPDVCRFVY
+709 DPEMEQPDECRFVY
-723 GSSYTKSCD
+723 GYSYTKSCD
-732 LKYNDEEQSIK
+732 LKYSDEVQSIK

-754 LKYQEL
+754 LNYQEL
-760 KGGRITYSKEYDIMT
+760 KDGKVTYSKEYNIMT
-775 KSMGLS
+775 KDMGLS
-781 TEYGKITPT
+781 AEFGKITPT
-790 SYTMTGSRD
+790 SYTMTGSRNK
-799 MTHHDA
+799 TYHDA
-805 EIVDEGWTLDRKT
+805 EVVDEGWTLDRET

-823 KTLHVTGCEPE
+823 STLHVTGCEPE
-834 SYIQAEYAVM
+834 SYVNAGYAVM
-844 VKNGSDTKLYCSSS
+844 VKNGSETKLYYYSPNNS
-858 KAMQLP
+858 KQLP

-890 EDEEA
+890 DDEEA

-914 ANCPVVDGVMTGAL
+914 ANCPVVDGIMTGAL

-1011 ATAKHTTATTDENT
+1011 ATAKHATATTDDNT

-1099 NELQLAI
+1099 NELHLAI
-1106 CGTTRPVAIR
+1106 CGTARPVAIR
-1116 LTALSGMQMAATT
+1116 LTAVSGIQMAATT
-1129 LGSNLESPRHACLHT
+1129 LGSSLESTRHACLHT

>member
-1 MKFLHKLL
+1 M
-9 VFTLLFVAV
+9 
-18 ITQASAKAFTVNGV
+18 G
-32 VYRITGTSVA
+32 
-42 VNNLATDNNLNGIV
+42 
-56 HIPEEVQYGSTTYK
+56 
-70 VTGIDRLGNKD
+70 
-81 IKEISLPGTIIN
+81 
-93 IADGAFQYCNNL
+93 DGAF
-105 QTVKL
+105 
-110 GEGISYVSKQ
+110 S
-120 MFNDCTA
+120 
-127 LKYVSLPNSLQ
+127 
-138 NIGSLAFGGCTSL
+138 
-151 KSLQLPKALES
+151 
-162 LGNSA
+162 
-167 FSGCKSLSNI
+167 
-177 ELPKALSSLGIY
+177 
-189 VFAGCESLSNIELPE
+189 GCESLSNIELPE
-204 SLQTIGSNCFNGC
+204 SLQTISTLCFYGC

-226 PANTYFATDGKAIF
+226 PANTYLATDGKAIF

-255 YNVPSTVRELRDQA
+255 YNVPSTVRELRYYA
-269 FSHQESM
+269 FSNQKDM

-282 EGLVNISSSAFRY
+282 EGLVNISSYAFEF

-310 IGDEAFYGCS
+310 IGENAFYSCS

-334 AYKVLAYTGIKTLDI
+334 ANEVLAHTGIKTLDI
-349 PSSVNYIGEDA
+349 PSSVNYIGEKA

-375 LTLINDELFD
+375 LTLLNDELFD

-415 ITLPASLSTLE
+415 ITLPASLSTFE
-426 IPSNNDISI
+426 NSSWSDNSI

-444 ILVEAGNKYFESDG
+444 IMVEAGNKYFESDG

-468 LICFPGGVT
+468 LICFPAGVT
-477 SFVVPQSVKTIG
+477 SVVVPQSVKTIG
-489 VKAFCNCDSLQNIMF
+489 VKAFCSCDSLQNIMF
-504 EYGVSDLV
+504 EDGVSDLV
-512 IGEYAFKY
+512 IEQYAFEN

-534 EAKYEAF
+534 EAKYLAF
-541 YGAHIKKLVIT
+541 DEAHIKKLVIT
-552 TTRSKSFYEYYLL
+552 TTHSKSFYDYYLL
-565 KDNSIETICAPASDF
+565 RGNTIETIYAPASDI
-580 SIIRK
+580 SIIK
-585 LTSSTLIPLNA
+585 SLKSSTLIPLDA
-596 IYVPSDITIG
+596 IYVASDITIG
-606 SRSIVFKLI
+606 SRSIVFKLV
-615 KNEDISGVDYL
+615 KNEELSGLDDL

-634 KIGNTEI
+634 KIGNKEI

-650 HAGLAPEQA
+650 HAGLAPNLA
-659 FTFTISAKNSLGH
+659 FTYTISAKDNQGENV
-672 MLGSTYSFTKRT
+672 GSAYSFTKET
-684 ANYFKSFTLN
+684 ASLFKSFTLN

-709 DPEMEQPDVCRFVY
+709 DPEMEQPDECRFVY
-723 GSSYTKSCD
+723 GPSYTKSCD
-732 LKYNDEEQSIK
+732 LKYSDEVQSIK
-743 FTGFWPSTTVT
+743 LTGFWPSTTVT

-760 KGGRITYSKEYDIMT
+760 KGGRVTYSKEYYIMT
-775 KSMGLS
+775 EGMGLS
-781 TEYGKITPT
+781 AEFGKITPT
-790 SYTMTGSRD
+790 SYTMTGSRNK
-799 MTHHDA
+799 TSHDA
-805 EIVDEGWTLDRKT
+805 EVVDEGWTLDRET
-818 ITQHG
+818 ITRHG
-823 KTLHVTGCEPE
+823 STLHVTGCEPE
-834 SYIQAEYAVM
+834 SYIYAGYAVM
-844 VKNGSDTKLYCSSS
+844 VKNGSETKLYYYSPS
-858 KAMQLP
+858 KSKQLP
-864 ALTLETVA
+864 ALTLETVT

-890 EDEEA
+890 DDEEA

-928 RNLSASTYY
+928 RNLSSSTYY

-968 PTVRTYAVVCH
+968 PTVRTYAAVCH

-1011 ATAKHTTATTDENT
+1011 ATTKHATATTDDNT

-1074 TAIGE
+1074 TTIGE

-1099 NELQLAI
+1099 NELHLAI
-1106 CGTTRPVAIR
+1106 CGTARPVAIR
-1116 LTALSGMQMAATT
+1116 LTAVSGIQMAATT
-1129 LGSNLESPRHACLHT
+1129 LGSSLESTRLACLHT

>member
-9 VFTLLFVAV
+9 VFALLFVGV
-18 ITQASAKAFTVNGV
+18 ITQASAESFTVNGV
-32 VYRITGTSVA
+32 VYRITDTGVA
-42 VNNLATDNNLNGIV
+42 VNNLAIDNDLNGIV
-56 HIPEEVQYGSTTYK
+56 YVPEEVQYGSTTYK
-70 VTGIDRLGNKD
+70 VTGIDYLGNKD
-81 IKEISLPGTIIN
+81 IKEISLPGTIKK
-93 IADGAFQYCNNL
+93 IADRTFMNCNNL

-110 GEGISYVSKQ
+110 GEGISYVSEE
-120 MFNDCTA
+120 MFYNCTA

-138 NIGSLAFGGCTSL
+138 NIGRHAFGVCKSL
-151 KSLQLPKALES
+151 KALQLPKALDS
-162 LGNSA
+162 LGDGA
-167 FSGCKSLSNI
+167 FS
-177 ELPKALSSLGIY
+177 
-189 VFAGCESLSNIELPE
+189 GCESLSNIELPE
-204 SLQTIGSNCFNGC
+204 SLQTIGTLCFYGC

-226 PANTYFATDGKAIF
+226 PANTYLATDGKAIF

-255 YNVPSTVRELRDQA
+255 YNVPSTVRELRDHA
-269 FSHQESM
+269 FSEQESM

-334 AYKVLAYTGIKTLDI
+334 AYEVLAYTGIKTLDI
-349 PSSVNYIGEDA
+349 PSSVNYIGEKA

-375 LTLINDELFD
+375 LTLLNDELFD

-415 ITLPASLSTLE
+415 ITLPASLNTFE

-444 ILVEAGNKYFESDG
+444 ILVEANNKYFESDG

-504 EYGVSDLV
+504 EDGVSDLV

-541 YGAHIKKLVIT
+541 YKAHIKKLVIT
-552 TTRSKSFYEYYLL
+552 TTHPKSFYEYYLL
-565 KDNSIETICAPASDF
+565 KDNSIETIYAPVSDL

-606 SRSIVFKLI
+606 SRSIVFKLV
-615 KNEDISGVDYL
+615 KNEELSGLDEL
-626 PANTYPCV
+626 PVNTYPCV
-634 KIGNTEI
+634 KIGNKEI

-650 HAGLAPEQA
+650 HAGLAPDRE
-659 FTFTISAKNSLGH
+659 FTYTISAKDSQGENV
-672 MLGSTYSFTKRT
+672 GSAYSFTKET
-684 ANYFKSFTLN
+684 ASLFKSFTLN

-709 DPEMEQPDVCRFVY
+709 DPEMEQPDECYFTRPL
-723 GSSYTKSCD
+723 SSTKCV

-743 FTGFWPSTTVT
+743 FTGYSPSTAVT
-754 LKYQEL
+754 LTYIER
-760 KGGRITYSKEYDIMT
+760 KGGKITYSRNYNIMT
-775 KSMGLS
+775 KSLGLS
-781 TEYGKITPT
+781 AEFSKITPT

-799 MTHHDA
+799 MTYHDA
-805 EIVDEGWTLDRKT
+805 EIVDEGWTLDRET

-823 KTLHVTGCEPE
+823 STLHVTGCEPE
-834 SYIQAEYAVM
+834 SYVNAGYAVM
-844 VKNGSDTKLYCSSS
+844 VKNGSETKLYYYSPS
-858 KAMQLP
+858 KSMQLP
-864 ALTLETVA
+864 ALTLETVT

-890 EDEEA
+890 DDEEA

-968 PTVRTYAVVCH
+968 PTVRTYAAVCH

-1011 ATAKHTTATTDENT
+1011 ATAKHTTATTDDNT

-1089 LAAKVTKVGD
+1089 LAAKVTKVGNND
-1099 NELQLAI
+1099 LHLAI
-1106 CGTTRPVAIR
+1106 CGTARPVAIR
-1116 LTALSGMQMAATT
+1116 LTAVSGIQMAATT
-1129 LGSNLESPRHACLHT
+1129 LGSSLESTRHACLHT

>member
-9 VFTLLFVAV
+9 VFALLFVGV
-18 ITQASAKAFTVNGV
+18 ITQASAEAFTVNGV
-32 VYRITGTSVA
+32 VYRITDTGVA
-42 VNNLATDNNLNGIV
+42 VNNLAKDNNLNGIV
-56 HIPEEVQYGSTTYK
+56 YVPEEVQYGSTTYK
-70 VTGIDRLGNKD
+70 VTGIDYFGNKD
-81 IKEISLPGTIIN
+81 IREISLPGTIKN
-93 IADGAFQYCNNL
+93 IADWTFQNCNNL

-110 GEGISYVSKQ
+110 GEGISYVSDR
-120 MFNDCTA
+120 MFNNCTA
-127 LKYVSLPNSLQ
+127 LKHVSLPNSLQ
-138 NIGSLAFGGCTSL
+138 NIGSLAFGACTSL

-167 FSGCKSLSNI
+167 FSGC
-177 ELPKALSSLGIY
+177 
-189 VFAGCESLSNIELPE
+189 ESLSNIELPD
-204 SLQTIGSNCFNGC
+204 SLQTIGILCFNGC
-217 YKLSTIKVN
+217 DNLSTIKVS
-226 PANTYFATDGKAIF
+226 PANPYFSTDGKAIF

-255 YNVPSTVRELRDQA
+255 YNIPSTVRELRYYA
-269 FSHQESM
+269 FSDQKDM

-282 EGLVNISSSAFRY
+282 EGLVSISSYAFSG

-310 IGDEAFYGCS
+310 ISNYAFYGCS

-325 NIPQGIKSL
+325 NIPQSIKSL
-334 AYKVLAYTGIKTLDI
+334 ADGVLSYSGIKTLDI
-349 PSSVNYIGEDA
+349 PSSVNYIGESA
-360 FRNCESLQSIKLPEG
+360 FSNCKSLQSIKLPER
-375 LTLINDELFD
+375 LTLLNYNLFD
-385 GCKQLSDI
+385 GCERLSDI
-393 QIPSTVTTIKKAAFN
+393 QIPSTVTAIEDCAFN
-408 DCKALKT
+408 GCKALKT
-415 ITLPASLSTLE
+415 ITLPASLCTFENTSW
-426 IPSNNDISI
+426 SDNSI

-444 ILVEAGNKYFESDG
+444 ILVEAGNKYYESDG

-468 LICFPGGVT
+468 LVCFPAGVT
-477 SFVVPQSVKTIG
+477 SYVVPQSVKTIAR
-489 VKAFCNCDSLQNIMF
+489 KAFCGCDSLQNIMF
-504 EYGVSDLV
+504 EDGVSDLV
-512 IGEYAFKY
+512 IEQYAFEN
-520 CKNINKLVITSGIK
+520 CKNINRLVITSGIK
-534 EAKYEAF
+534 ETK
-541 YGAHIKKLVIT
+541 YGAFNDAHINKLVIT
-552 TTRSKSFYEYYLL
+552 TTHPRSFYEYYLL
-565 KDNSIETICAPASDF
+565 RDNTIETIYAPASDL
-580 SIIRK
+580 SIIK
-585 LTSSTLIPLNA
+585 NLKSSTLIPLDA
-596 IYVPSDITIG
+596 IYVASDITIG
-606 SRSIVFKLI
+606 SRSIVFKLV
-615 KNEDISGVDYL
+615 KNEELSGLDEL
-626 PANTYPCV
+626 PVNTYPCV
-634 KIGNTEI
+634 KIGNKEI

-650 HAGLAPEQA
+650 HAGLAPDRE
-659 FTFTISAKNSLGH
+659 FTYTISAKDSQGENV
-672 MLGSTYSFTKRT
+672 GSAYSFTKET
-684 ANYFKSFTLN
+684 ASLFKSFTLN
-694 SGQTYVASSNIRLNI
+694 SGQTYVASSNIRLNV
-709 DPEMEQPDVCRFVY
+709 DPEMEQPDECRFVY
-723 GSSYTKSCD
+723 GYSYTKSCD
-732 LKYNDEEQSIK
+732 LKYSDEVQSIK

-754 LKYQEL
+754 LNYQEL
-760 KGGRITYSKEYDIMT
+760 KDGKVTYSKEYNIMT
-775 KSMGLS
+775 KDMGLS
-781 TEYGKITPT
+781 AEFGKITPT
-790 SYTMTGSRD
+790 SYTMTGSRNK
-799 MTHHDA
+799 TYHDA
-805 EIVDEGWTLDRKT
+805 EVVDEGWTLDRKT

-823 KTLHVTGCEPE
+823 STLHVTGCEPE
-834 SYIQAEYAVM
+834 SYVNAGYAVM
-844 VKNGSDTKLYCSSS
+844 VKNGSETKLYYYSPNNS
-858 KAMQLP
+858 KQLP

-890 EDEEA
+890 DDEEA

-914 ANCPVVDGVMTGAL
+914 ANCPVVDGIMTGAL

-1011 ATAKHTTATTDENT
+1011 ATAKHATATTDDNT

-1099 NELQLAI
+1099 NELHLAI
-1106 CGTTRPVAIR
+1106 CGTARPVAIR
-1116 LTALSGMQMAATT
+1116 LTAVSGIQMAATT
-1129 LGSNLESPRHACLHT
+1129 LGSSLESTRHACLHT

>member
-9 VFTLLFVAV
+9 VFALLFVGV
-18 ITQASAKAFTVNGV
+18 ITQASAESFTVNGV
-32 VYRITGTSVA
+32 VYRITDTGVA
-42 VNNLATDNNLNGIV
+42 VNNLAKDNNLNGIV
-56 HIPEEVQYGSTTYK
+56 YVPEEVQYGSTTYK
-70 VTGIDRLGNKD
+70 VTGIDYLGNRD
-81 IKEISLPGTIIN
+81 IKEISLPGTIKK
-93 IADGAFQYCNNL
+93 IANQTFRNCKNL
-105 QTVKL
+105 QTVWL
-110 GEGISYVSKQ
+110 GEGISYVSNE
-120 MFNDCTA
+120 MFYNCTA
-127 LKYVSLPNSLQ
+127 LQNVSLPNSLQ
-138 NIGSLAFGGCTSL
+138 YIGNLAFGVCTSL
-151 KSLQLPKALES
+151 KSLQLPEALES
-162 LGNSA
+162 LGDRV
-167 FSGCKSLSNI
+167 FS
-177 ELPKALSSLGIY
+177 
-189 VFAGCESLSNIELPE
+189 GCESLSNIELPE
-204 SLQTIGSNCFNGC
+204 SLHAIGPLCFYGC
-217 YKLSTIKVN
+217 KELSTIKVN
-226 PANTYFATDGKAIF
+226 SANPYLATDGKAIF
-240 NKDKTVLYTAIPVTS
+240 NKDKTVLYTAIPLTS
-255 YNVPSTVRELRDQA
+255 YNVPSTVRELKHHA
-269 FSHQESM
+269 FSNQKDI

-282 EGLVNISSSAFRY
+282 EGLVNIGSNAFDF
-295 CSKLEHLVIPSTVDS
+295 CSKLEQLVIPSTVDS
-310 IGDEAFYGCS
+310 IGENAFYSCS

-325 NIPQGIKSL
+325 NIPQGIKYL
-334 AYKVLAYTGIKTLDI
+334 ADAVLSGTGIKTLDI
-349 PSSVNYIGEDA
+349 PSSVNYIGESA
-360 FRNCESLQSIKLPEG
+360 FSNCKSLQLIKLPER
-375 LTLINDELFD
+375 LTLLNYNLFN
-385 GCKQLSDI
+385 GCEQLSDI

-415 ITLPASLSTLE
+415 ITLPASLNTFE

-444 ILVEAGNKYFESDG
+444 ILVEANNKYFESDG

-504 EYGVSDLV
+504 EDGVSDLV

-541 YGAHIKKLVIT
+541 YKAHIKKLVIT
-552 TTRSKSFYEYYLL
+552 TTHPKSFYEYYLL
-565 KDNSIETICAPASDF
+565 KDNSIETIYAPVSDL

-615 KNEDISGVDYL
+615 KNEELSGLDDL

-650 HAGLAPEQA
+650 HAGLDPGQA
-659 FTFTISAKNSLGH
+659 FTFTISAKNSLGN
-672 MLGSTYSFTKRT
+672 MVGSAYSFTKRT

-694 SGQTYVASSNIRLNI
+694 SGQTYVASSDIRLNV

-723 GSSYTKSCD
+723 GPSYTKSCD

-743 FTGFWPSTTVT
+743 LTGFWPSTTVT

-760 KGGRITYSKEYDIMT
+760 KGGRVTYSKEYDIMT

-790 SYTMTGSRD
+790 TYTMTGSRD

-844 VKNGSDTKLYCSSS
+844 VKNGRDTKLYCSSS
-858 KAMQLP
+858 KSMQLP

-968 PTVRTYAVVCH
+968 PTVRTYAAVCH

-1011 ATAKHTTATTDENT
+1011 ATAKHTTATTDDNT

-1079 VELDEAYSDH
+1079 VELDEVYSDH
-1089 LAAKVTKVGD
+1089 LAAKVTKVGNND
-1099 NELQLAI
+1099 LHLAI
-1106 CGTTRPVAIR
+1106 CGTARPVAIR
-1116 LTALSGMQMAATT
+1116 LTAVSGIQMAATT
-1129 LGSNLESPRHACLHT
+1129 LGSSLESTRHACLHT

>member
-9 VFTLLFVAV
+9 VFALLFVGI
-18 ITQASAKAFTVNGV
+18 ITQALAESFTVNGV
-32 VYRITGTSVA
+32 VYRITGTGVA
-42 VNNLATDNNLNGIV
+42 VNNLAKDNNLNGIV
-56 HIPEEVQYGSTTYK
+56 YVPEEVQYGSTTYK
-70 VTGIDRLGNKD
+70 VTSIDYFGGNED
-81 IKEISLPGTIIN
+81 IREISLPGTIKIK
-93 IADGAFQYCNNL
+93 ADYTFQNCNNL

-110 GEGISYVSKQ
+110 GEGISYVSNS
-120 MFNDCTA
+120 MFYNCTA
-127 LKYVSLPNSLQ
+127 LKNVSLPNSLQ
-138 NIGSLAFGGCTSL
+138 NIGSSAFGACTSL

-162 LGNSA
+162 LGNGA
-167 FSGCKSLSNI
+167 FS
-177 ELPKALSSLGIY
+177 
-189 VFAGCESLSNIELPE
+189 GCESLSNIELPE
-204 SLQTIGSNCFNGC
+204 SLQTIGVLCFNGC
-217 YKLSTIKVN
+217 DKLSTIKVS
-226 PANTYFATDGKAIF
+226 PANPYFSTDGKAIF

-255 YNVPSTVRELRDQA
+255 YNIPSTVRELRYYA
-269 FSHQESM
+269 FSDQKDM
-276 TSITLP
+276 TSATLS
-282 EGLVNISSSAFRY
+282 EGLVSIGSYAFSG

-310 IGDEAFYGCS
+310 IGNDAFYGCS

-325 NIPQGIKSL
+325 NIPQGIKNL
-334 AYKVLAYTGIKTLDI
+334 ADAVLSGTGIKTLDI
-349 PSSVNYIGEDA
+349 PSSVNYIGEGA

-375 LTLINDELFD
+375 LTLLNYELFD

-393 QIPSTVTTIKKAAFN
+393 QIPSTVTTIKNSAFN

-415 ITLPASLSTLE
+415 ITLPASLSTFE
-426 IPSNNDISI
+426 NSSWSENSI

-444 ILVEAGNKYFESDG
+444 IMVEAGNKYFESDG

-468 LICFPGGVT
+468 LICFPAGVT
-477 SFVVPQSVKTIG
+477 GVVVPQSVKTIG
-489 VKAFCNCDSLQNIMF
+489 EKAFCCCDSLQNIMF
-504 EYGVSDLV
+504 EDGVSDLV
-512 IGEYAFKY
+512 IEQYAFQN
-520 CKNINKLVITSGIK
+520 CKNINRLVITSGIK
-534 EAKYEAF
+534 ETKYGAF
-541 YGAHIKKLVIT
+541 YNAHINKLVIT
-552 TTRSKSFYEYYLL
+552 TTHPKSFYEYYLL
-565 KDNSIETICAPASDF
+565 KDNSIETIYAPVSDL

-615 KNEDISGVDYL
+615 KNEELSGLDDL

-650 HAGLAPEQA
+650 HAGLDPGQA
-659 FTFTISAKNSLGH
+659 FTFTISAKNSLGN
-672 MLGSTYSFTKRT
+672 MVGSAYSFTKRT

-694 SGQTYVASSNIRLNI
+694 SGQTYVASSDIRLNV

-723 GSSYTKSCD
+723 GPSYTKSCD

-743 FTGFWPSTTVT
+743 LTGFWPSTTVT

-760 KGGRITYSKEYDIMT
+760 KGGRVTYSKEYDIMT

-781 TEYGKITPT
+781 AEFGKITPT

-844 VKNGSDTKLYCSSS
+844 VKNGRDTKLYCSSS
-858 KAMQLP
+858 KSMQLP

-968 PTVRTYAVVCH
+968 PTVRTYAAVCH

-1011 ATAKHTTATTDENT
+1011 ATVKHTTATTDDNT

-1089 LAAKVTKVGD
+1089 LAAKVTKVGNND
-1099 NELQLAI
+1099 LHLAI
-1106 CGTTRPVAIR
+1106 CGTARPVAIR

-1129 LGSNLESPRHACLHT
+1129 LESSLESTRHACLRT

>member
-9 VFTLLFVAV
+9 VFALLFVGV
-18 ITQASAKAFTVNGV
+18 ITQASAEAFTVNGV
-32 VYRITGTSVA
+32 VYRITDTGVA
-42 VNNLATDNNLNGIV
+42 VNNLAKDNNLNGIV
-56 HIPEEVQYGSTTYK
+56 YVPEEVQYGSTTYK
-70 VTGIDRLGNKD
+70 VTGIDYFGNKD
-81 IKEISLPGTIIN
+81 IREISLPGTIKN
-93 IADGAFQYCNNL
+93 IADWTFQNCNNL

-110 GEGISYVSKQ
+110 GEGISYVSDR
-120 MFNDCTA
+120 MFNNCTA
-127 LKYVSLPNSLQ
+127 LKHVSLPNSLQ
-138 NIGSLAFGGCTSL
+138 NIGSLAFGACTSL

-167 FSGCKSLSNI
+167 FSGC
-177 ELPKALSSLGIY
+177 
-189 VFAGCESLSNIELPE
+189 ESLSNIELPE
-204 SLQTIGSNCFNGC
+204 SLQTIGILCFNGC
-217 YKLSTIKVN
+217 DNLSTIKVS
-226 PANTYFATDGKAIF
+226 PANPYFSTDGKAIF

-255 YNVPSTVRELRDQA
+255 YNIPSTVRELRYYA
-269 FSHQESM
+269 FSDQKDM

-282 EGLVNISSSAFRY
+282 EGLVSISSYAFSG

-310 IGDEAFYGCS
+310 ISNYAFYGCS

-325 NIPQGIKSL
+325 NIPQSIKSL
-334 AYKVLAYTGIKTLDI
+334 ADGVLSYSGIKTLDI
-349 PSSVNYIGEDA
+349 PSSVNYIGESA
-360 FRNCESLQSIKLPEG
+360 FSNCKSLQSIKLPER
-375 LTLINDELFD
+375 LTLLNYNLFD
-385 GCKQLSDI
+385 GCERLSDI
-393 QIPSTVTTIKKAAFN
+393 QIPSTVTAIEDCAFN
-408 DCKALKT
+408 GCKALQT
-415 ITLPASLSTLE
+415 ITLPASLCTFENTSW
-426 IPSNNDISI
+426 SDNSI

-444 ILVEAGNKYFESDG
+444 ILVEAGNKYYESDG

-468 LICFPGGVT
+468 LVCFPAGVT
-477 SFVVPQSVKTIG
+477 SYVVPQSVKTIAR
-489 VKAFCNCDSLQNIMF
+489 KAFCGCDSLQNIMF
-504 EYGVSDLV
+504 EDGVSDLV
-512 IGEYAFKY
+512 IEQYAFEN
-520 CKNINKLVITSGIK
+520 CKNINRLVITSGIK
-534 EAKYEAF
+534 ETK
-541 YGAHIKKLVIT
+541 YGAFNDAHINKLVIT
-552 TTRSKSFYEYYLL
+552 TTHPRSFYEYYLL
-565 KDNSIETICAPASDF
+565 RDNTIETIYAPASDL
-580 SIIRK
+580 SIIK
-585 LTSSTLIPLNA
+585 NLKSSTLIPLDA
-596 IYVPSDITIG
+596 IYVASDITIG
-606 SRSIVFKLI
+606 SRSIVFKLV
-615 KNEDISGVDYL
+615 KNEELSGLDEL
-626 PANTYPCV
+626 PVNTYPCV
-634 KIGNTEI
+634 KIGNKEI

-650 HAGLAPEQA
+650 HAGLAPDRE
-659 FTFTISAKNSLGH
+659 FTYTISAKDSQGENV
-672 MLGSTYSFTKRT
+672 GSAYSFTKET
-684 ANYFKSFTLN
+684 ASLFKSFTLN
-694 SGQTYVASSNIRLNI
+694 SGQTYVASSNIRLNV
-709 DPEMEQPDVCRFVY
+709 DPEMEQPDECRFVY
-723 GSSYTKSCD
+723 GYSYTKSCD
-732 LKYNDEEQSIK
+732 LKYSDEVQSIK

-754 LKYQEL
+754 LNYQEL
-760 KGGRITYSKEYDIMT
+760 KDGKVTYSKEYNIMT
-775 KSMGLS
+775 KDMGLS
-781 TEYGKITPT
+781 AEFGKITPT
-790 SYTMTGSRD
+790 SYTMTGSRNK
-799 MTHHDA
+799 TYHDA
-805 EIVDEGWTLDRKT
+805 EVVDEGWTLDRKT

-823 KTLHVTGCEPE
+823 STLHVTGCEPE
-834 SYIQAEYAVM
+834 SYVNAGYAVM
-844 VKNGSDTKLYCSSS
+844 VKNGSETKLYYYSPNNS
-858 KAMQLP
+858 KQLP

-890 EDEEA
+890 DDEEA

-914 ANCPVVDGVMTGAL
+914 ANCPVVDGIMTGAL

-1011 ATAKHTTATTDENT
+1011 ATAKHATATTDDNT

-1089 LAAKVTKVGD
+1089 LVAKVTKVGD
-1099 NELQLAI
+1099 NELHLAI
-1106 CGTTRPVAIR
+1106 CGTARPVAIR
-1116 LTALSGMQMAATT
+1116 LTAVSGIQMAATT
-1129 LGSNLESPRHACLHT
+1129 LGSSLESTRHACLHT